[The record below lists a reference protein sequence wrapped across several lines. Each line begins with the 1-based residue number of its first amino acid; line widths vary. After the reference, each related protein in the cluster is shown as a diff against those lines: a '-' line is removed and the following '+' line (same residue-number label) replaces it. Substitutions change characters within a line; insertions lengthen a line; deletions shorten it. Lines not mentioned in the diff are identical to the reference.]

1 MFIEKPLKGKSLSE
15 KVYDIL
21 CASIRQMT
29 PGNNRLPSE
38 DELARTMGVSRPTIR
53 EALKRLSMEGII
65 TSIHGKGTFA
75 HPSVFTAEGRMDLY
89 SDFGL
94 MLQQYAPVEREAECN
109 GYQPPSSLF
118 LRYFGDTYDEIFSY
132 GWLYRMQGLPRL
144 YCQYEFC
151 PKFLIHEVDPDVPIV
166 SLPQFSLRYMP
177 ARIDYCIMRPQIAS
191 SESVL
196 QKLELESATPLLCWE
211 ERIFDIDDNL
221 VGTGMVYVHPT
232 NMELSVV
239 TRLSI

>member
-1 MFIEKPLKGKSLSE
+1 MFIKKPVKGKSLSE
-15 KVYDIL
+15 KVYDLL
-21 CASIRQMT
+21 CDSIRQMP
-29 PGNNRLPSE
+29 PGDNRLPSE
-38 DELARTMGVSRPTIR
+38 DELARAMGVSRPTIR

-94 MLQQYAPVEREAECN
+94 MLQHYGPVERETECN
-109 GYQPPSSLF
+109 GYQLPSPLF
-118 LRYFGDTYDEIFSY
+118 LRYFGDAYDRTFSY
-132 GWLYRMQGLPRL
+132 GWLYRVQGLPRL

-151 PKFLIHEVDPDVPIV
+151 PKFLIRAVDPDASID
-166 SLPQFSLRYMP
+166 SLPQFSLSYMSS
-177 ARIDYCIMRPQIAS
+177 RIDYCIMRPQIAS
-191 SESVL
+191 SEPVRE
-196 QKLELESATPLLCWE
+196 KLGLEHTTPLLCWE
-211 ERIFDIDDNL
+211 ERIYDIDDNL
-221 VGTGMVYVHPT
+221 VATGMVYVHPT